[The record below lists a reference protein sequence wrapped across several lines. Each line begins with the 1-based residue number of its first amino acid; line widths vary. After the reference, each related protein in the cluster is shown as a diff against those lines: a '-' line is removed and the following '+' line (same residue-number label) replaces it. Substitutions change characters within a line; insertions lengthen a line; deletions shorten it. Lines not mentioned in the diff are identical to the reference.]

1 MRHIATEKS
10 FVIDRACE
18 VTRLISLCKL
28 LARFLTEAARQPYGR
43 TSRTNYVDA
52 RANLGPNEPFLRC
65 EVPVSIRERKRPRQP
80 SQSMTESQVL
90 TALWMGAFLL
100 VHLGVIARVILRP
113 HREPASRVAW
123 IVVMIVLPVI
133 GILTY
138 ILLGETSIGRRRM
151 SRLHAV
157 LAAMPDLT
165 KAPGMDSPN
174 LQPKIPETYAHL
186 FRLGHSI
193 NGFEPVGGNC
203 ASLLPDS
210 NATIESMVADIDASQ
225 NHVHLISYIWLP
237 DNNGLKMVEALQRAV
252 ARKVICRA
260 MADGLGSR
268 IMIESPHWKAMQ
280 AAGVQVATA
289 LPIGNPLLRPLRG
302 RIDLRNHRKILVIDN
317 RITYCGSQNCADP
330 EFRIKAK
337 FAPWV
342 DAVMRFEGPIARQN
356 QYLFASDWMTQ
367 MDGDLTPLLCQPL
380 PPGDP
385 GLTAQVI
392 GTGPTVYNSAMPE
405 VFETLLYTARR
416 ELVITTPYYVPDE
429 AMQTAL
435 CASARRG
442 VTTTIIFPAR
452 NDSWIVGAA
461 SRSYYSDLLAA
472 GVRIYE
478 YEGGLLHT
486 KSLTLDGEVTL
497 IGSAN
502 MDRRSFDLNYE
513 NNILFYD
520 PTLTAEMRRRQDAY
534 LARSQRVTAETVAQ
548 WPMTRQLWNN
558 TIAMLGPIL

>member
-1 MRHIATEKS
+1 MI
-10 FVIDRACE
+10 
-18 VTRLISLCKL
+18 
-28 LARFLTEAARQPYGR
+28 
-43 TSRTNYVDA
+43 
-52 RANLGPNEPFLRC
+52 
-65 EVPVSIRERKRPRQP
+65 
-80 SQSMTESQVL
+80 ESQVI
-90 TALWMGAFLL
+90 AGLWTGAFLL
-100 VHLGVIARVILRP
+100 VHLTVIARVILRP

-123 IVVMIVLPVI
+123 IVIIIVLPVI
-133 GILTY
+133 GMLAY
-138 ILLGETSIGRRRM
+138 IFLGETSIGRRRV
-151 SRLHAV
+151 SRLCAV
-157 LAAMPDLT
+157 LTAMPELT

-186 FRLGHSI
+186 FRLGYSV
-193 NGFEPVGGNC
+193 NGFGPVGGNC
-203 ASLLPDS
+203 GTLLSDS
-210 NATIESMVADIDASQ
+210 NATIDSMVADIDAAQ
-225 NHVHLISYIWLP
+225 DHVHMIVYIWLP
-237 DNNGLKMVEALQRAV
+237 DNNGLKVVEALKRAATRRV
-252 ARKVICRA
+252 ACRV
-260 MADGLGSR
+260 MADGLGSG
-268 IMIESPHWKAMQ
+268 IMIESAHWKAMQ

-330 EFRIKAK
+330 EFLIKAK

-342 DAVMRFEGPIARQN
+342 DAMMRFEGPIARQN
-356 QYLFASDWMTQ
+356 QYLFASDWMAQ
-367 MDGDLTPLLCQPL
+367 MGGDLTALLRQPLLPC
-380 PPGDP
+380 DP

-405 VFETLLYTARR
+405 VFETLIYTARW

-429 AMQTAL
+429 AMQSAL

-442 VTTTIIFPAR
+442 VETTIIFPAR

-513 NNILFYD
+513 NNILLYD

-534 LARSQRVTAETVAQ
+534 LACSHPVTAEMVAQ
-548 WPMTRQLWNN
+548 WPKTRRLWNN

>member
-1 MRHIATEKS
+1 MI
-10 FVIDRACE
+10 
-18 VTRLISLCKL
+18 
-28 LARFLTEAARQPYGR
+28 
-43 TSRTNYVDA
+43 
-52 RANLGPNEPFLRC
+52 
-65 EVPVSIRERKRPRQP
+65 
-80 SQSMTESQVL
+80 ESEVL
-90 TALWMGAFLL
+90 TALWTGAFLL

-123 IVVMIVLPVI
+123 LAVVIALPVI

-138 ILLGETSIGRRRM
+138 ILLGETSIGRRRVR
-151 SRLHAV
+151 RLCAV
-157 LAAMPDLT
+157 LATMPDLN
-165 KAPGMDSPN
+165 KVPGMDSPN
-174 LQPKIPETYAHL
+174 LRPRIPETYAHL
-186 FRLGHSI
+186 FQLGHSV

-203 ASLLPDS
+203 ARLLPDA
-210 NATIESMVADIDASQ
+210 NATIESMVAEIDASQ
-225 NHVHLISYIWLP
+225 DHVHLISYIWLP
-237 DNNGLKMVEALQRAV
+237 DNNGLKVVDALKRAATRHV
-252 ARKVICRA
+252 ACRV
-260 MADGLGSR
+260 MADGLGSH
-268 IMIESPHWKAMQ
+268 IMIQSAHWRAMQ

-289 LPIGNPLLRPLRG
+289 LPIGNLLLRPFRG
-302 RIDLRNHRKILVIDN
+302 RIDLRNHRKLLVIDN
-317 RITYCGSQNCADP
+317 RITYCGSQNCTDP
-330 EFRIKAK
+330 EFRIKAR

-342 DAVMRFEGPIARQN
+342 DATMRFEGPIARQN
-356 QYLFASDWMTQ
+356 QYLFASDWMAQT
-367 MDGDLTPLLCQPL
+367 DADLAPLLRQPVL
-380 PPGDP
+380 PGNP

-392 GTGPTVYNSAMPE
+392 GTGPTVYYSAMPE
-405 VFETLLYTARR
+405 VFTTLFYSARR

-452 NDSWIVGAA
+452 NDSWIVAAA
-461 SRSYYSDLLAA
+461 SRSYYSDLLTA

-520 PTLTAEMRRRQDAY
+520 PNLTAEMRRRQDAY
-534 LARSQRVTAETVAQ
+534 LACSHPVTAETVDQ
-548 WPMTRQLWNN
+548 WPMTRRLWNN

>member
-1 MRHIATEKS
+1 
-10 FVIDRACE
+10 
-18 VTRLISLCKL
+18 
-28 LARFLTEAARQPYGR
+28 
-43 TSRTNYVDA
+43 
-52 RANLGPNEPFLRC
+52 
-65 EVPVSIRERKRPRQP
+65 
-80 SQSMTESQVL
+80 
-90 TALWMGAFLL
+90 
-100 VHLGVIARVILRP
+100 
-113 HREPASRVAW
+113 
-123 IVVMIVLPVI
+123 MIVLPVI

-138 ILLGETSIGRRRM
+138 ILLGETSIGRRRV
-151 SRLHAV
+151 SRLCAV

-186 FRLGHSI
+186 FRLGHSV

-203 ASLLPDS
+203 AILLSDS

-225 NHVHLISYIWLP
+225 DHVHLISYIWLP
-237 DNNGLKMVEALQRAV
+237 DNNGLKVVEALKRAA

-268 IMIESPHWKAMQ
+268 IMIQSPHWKAMQ

-289 LPIGNPLLRPLRG
+289 LAIGNPLLRPLRG

-330 EFRIKAK
+330 EFRIKAR

-342 DAVMRFEGPIARQN
+342 DAMMRFEGPIARQN
-356 QYLFASDWMTQ
+356 QYLFASDWMAQ
-367 MDGDLTPLLCQPL
+367 MDDDLTPLLRQPL
-380 PPGDP
+380 PPGDA

-405 VFETLLYTARR
+405 VFETLIYTARW

-429 AMQTAL
+429 GMQTAL

-534 LARSQRVTAETVAQ
+534 LACSHPVTADMVAQ
-548 WPMTRQLWNN
+548 WPMTRRFWNN

>member
-1 MRHIATEKS
+1 MSENQL
-10 FVIDRACE
+10 V
-18 VTRLISLCKL
+18 
-28 LARFLTEAARQPYGR
+28 
-43 TSRTNYVDA
+43 
-52 RANLGPNEPFLRC
+52 
-65 EVPVSIRERKRPRQP
+65 
-80 SQSMTESQVL
+80 
-90 TALWMGAFLL
+90 TALWTGAFVL
-100 VHLGVIARVILRP
+100 VHVGVIARVILRP
-113 HREPASRVAW
+113 HRDPASRIAW
-123 IVVMIVLPVI
+123 IVVIIVLPVI
-133 GILTY
+133 GILGY
-138 ILLGETSIGRRRM
+138 ILLGETSIGRGRVVRLRR
-151 SRLHAV
+151 V
-157 LAAMPDLT
+157 LATMPDVNT
-165 KAPGMDSPN
+165 TPGVDSPN
-174 LQPKIPETYAHL
+174 LQPKVPETYTHL
-186 FRLGHSI
+186 FRLGYSI

-210 NATIESMVADIDASQ
+210 NASIESMVADIDASQ
-225 NHVHLISYIWLP
+225 DHVHLIFYIWLP
-237 DNNGLKMVEALQRAV
+237 DNNGLQVVEALKRAATRHV
-252 ARKVICRA
+252 TCRV
-260 MADGLGSR
+260 MADGLGSH
-268 IMIESPHWKAMQ
+268 IMIKSPHWKAMQ
-280 AAGVQVATA
+280 TAGVQVATA

-330 EFRIKAK
+330 EFRIKPR

-342 DAVMRFEGPIARQN
+342 DAMMRFEGPIARQN
-356 QYLFASDWMTQ
+356 QYLFASDWMAQ
-367 MDGDLTPLLCQPL
+367 MGGDLTPLLRQPL
-380 PPGDP
+380 PIGNQ

-405 VFETLLYTARR
+405 VFETLCYTARQ

-472 GVRIYE
+472 GVRIFE
-478 YEGGLLHT
+478 YEGGLLHS

-502 MDRRSFDLNYE
+502 LDRRSFDLNYE

-520 PTLTAEMRRRQDAY
+520 PTLTGEMRRRQDAY
-534 LARSQRVTAETVAQ
+534 LAQSYPVTADMVAQ
-548 WPMTRQLWNN
+548 WPITRRFWNN